1 MSAAPSRT
9 RCFQVANSIGEY
21 SPLANRTLLDVCGV
35 PDAIADS
42 DRQWAYV
49 LLHGDDHLGTGW
61 DVSWISPQQ
70 AAELLAALVHELP
83 FEARYEL
90 VWFLRQ
96 RAEA

>member
-1 MSAAPSRT
+1 MGFCRSNQDAPTGSHWR
-9 RCFQVANSIGEY
+9 
-21 SPLANRTLLDVCGV
+21 LANRTLLDECGV

-49 LLHGDDHLGTGW
+49 LLHGDDYLDTGW
-61 DVSWISPQQ
+61 DVSWVTPQQ
-70 AAELLAALVHELP
+70 AAKLLAALLP
-83 FEARYEL
+83 DVPFYVGYDL